1 LYFPDKER
9 EMKALVI
16 CGESLGE
23 VVFSTPVIRAMKVEL
38 DDIHLHGLFP
48 TEVAYAAKENPYL
61 DVIHTQDGS
70 FWKSVSNLRREKFD
84 IVVNLRHDWR
94 SKWLTFFL
102 LTRTYSPPSTRWKQW
117 LMVNLKINQLTNVH
131 YVEKLILALKPLGI
145 KGDELG
151 LDFFIPEKDKVTME
165 WLPAEFRKGFVV
177 FCISAPYSTR
187 KLPVDRMIELC
198 DRINKPVILLGTG
211 SDEAIGEVINT
222 FFARGLSV
230 VWEQGLLELNK
241 KTVVYNA
248 CGKFNYNQMAS
259 LIKQSSAVFTFD
271 NDFVPIA
278 SAFRKEV
285 FALWGNTILLFGKYP
300 YRTKFT
306 ILESNSVSCRPCSSN
321 GFEKCPKGHFKCM
334 RDIMFDFYFP

>member
-1 LYFPDKER
+1 LYFPDKDR

-16 CGESLGE
+16 CGDSIGE
-23 VVFSTPVIRAMKVEL
+23 LVFSTPVIRAMKVEL
-38 DDIHLHGLFP
+38 DDIHLHGLFSAN
-48 TEVAYAAKENPYL
+48 VAFLAKENPYL
-61 DVIHTQDGS
+61 DTIHLQDGS
-70 FWKSVSNLRREKFD
+70 FWKLLRNLRQEKFD
-84 IVVNLRHDWR
+84 VVVNLRRDWP
-94 SKWLTFFL
+94 SKWFCFL
-102 LTRTYSPPSTRWKQW
+102 LFAKTYFLPPSGWKQW
-117 LMVNLKINQLTNVH
+117 LMVNLKINHLPNVH
-131 YVEKLILALKPLGI
+131 YVDQLILGLKPLGI

-151 LDFFIPEKDKVTME
+151 LDFFIPEKDKVALD

-198 DRINKPVILLGTG
+198 DKINKPVIILGSG
-211 SDEAIGEVINT
+211 EDQPIGEVINT

-241 KTVVYNA
+241 KTIVYNA
-248 CGKFNYNQMAS
+248 CGKFNFNQMAS
-259 LIKQSSAVFTFD
+259 LVKQSLAVFTFD
-271 NDFVPIA
+271 NDFVPVA

-285 FALWGNTILLFGKYP
+285 FPLMGNTILLFGRYP

-306 ILESNSVSCRPCSSN
+306 VLESNSVACRPCSSK
-321 GFEKCPKGHFKCM
+321 GFEKCPKGHFRCM